1 MAPTTK
7 GKAQADKPAKKKT
20 SGGGGGKK
28 KLTAF
33 NLFMKTEMARLKE
46 EEPDLSHKDRCVATR
61 ALPAPSFYI
70 CARPDCSVIVARFK
84 LATSNWKDS
93 DKNPKKAS

>member
-7 GKAQADKPAKKKT
+7 AKAVADKPAKKKT
-20 SGGGGGKK
+20 SSGGGGKK

-46 EEPDLSHKDRCVATR
+46 DEPELSHKD
-61 ALPAPSFYI
+61 
-70 CARPDCSVIVARFK
+70 RFK

>member
-7 GKAQADKPAKKKT
+7 SKVAAEKPAKKTK
-20 SGGGGGKK
+20 SGGGGKK

-46 EEPDLSHKDRCVATR
+46 DEPELSHKE
-61 ALPAPSFYI
+61 
-70 CARPDCSVIVARFK
+70 RFK
-84 LATSNWKDS
+84 LATENWKDS
-93 DKNPKKAS
+93 DKNPKKAK

>member
-7 GKAQADKPAKKKT
+7 TKAAVDKPAKKTK
-20 SGGGGGKK
+20 SVGGGGKK

-46 EEPDLSHKDRCVATR
+46 SEPTLSHKD
-61 ALPAPSFYI
+61 
-70 CARPDCSVIVARFK
+70 RFK

-93 DKNPKKAS
+93 DKNPKKNS